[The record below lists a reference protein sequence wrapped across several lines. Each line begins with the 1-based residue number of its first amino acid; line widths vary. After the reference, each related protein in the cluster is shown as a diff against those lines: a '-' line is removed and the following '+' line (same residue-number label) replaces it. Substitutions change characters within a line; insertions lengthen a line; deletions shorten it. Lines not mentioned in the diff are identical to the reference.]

1 MRRKQVSRYGAI
13 LVLELVTRKREWS
26 KMVHKYNILCKG
38 EVIYS
43 KLTEEEYFDIMED
56 LASEFYE
63 TGIPHPSDINT
74 EIIEEHD

>member
-1 MRRKQVSRYGAI
+1 M
-13 LVLELVTRKREWS
+13 T
-26 KMVHKYNILCKG
+26 HKYNILCKG

-43 KLTEEEYFDIMED
+43 KLTEEEYFDTMED

-74 EIIEEHD
+74 EIIEEHE

>member
-1 MRRKQVSRYGAI
+1 
-13 LVLELVTRKREWS
+13 
-26 KMVHKYNILCKG
+26 MVHKYNIFCKG

-43 KLTEEEYFDIMED
+43 KLTEEEYFDTMED